1 MRDGI
6 ALKVNFALW
15 IMIGC
20 GLAEKLAQ
28 LIGYLN

>member
-20 GLAEKLAQ
+20 GLAELAQ